1 MPADAIDPSAEMT
14 FLEHLEEFRRRVI
27 VSLITVGF
35 FMLISLSFGKP
46 IERVLRLPLDLS
58 TNVLLA
64 SLIDKINGPSASFFG
79 FLAITLRASASSVN
93 ATLMKI
99 SPLSGITTYLK
110 VSMTFGALLAS
121 PVVLYQVWAFIMPAL
136 TSREKK
142 VLLPLFFIILF
153 FFFGGALFAFFIVVP
168 VVFDFSAQL
177 YPSMINNW
185 DIEQYFNFILQLL
198 LGFGIAFELPIVM
211 AFLTWIDAIDTN
223 GFQEKRGLAT
233 IGIFVLSAFLT
244 PSDPGSMLL
253 MAVPLILLY
262 ELGMFFAY
270 LLERPRSYS

>member
-46 IERVLRLPLDLS
+46 IERILRLPLDLS

-64 SLIDKINGPSASFFG
+64 SLIEKVNGPSASFFG

-93 ATLMKI
+93 ATLMKL

-198 LGFGIAFELPIVM
+198 LGFGIAFELPIAM
-211 AFLTWIDAIDTN
+211 AFLAWIGAIDTN

-262 ELGMFFAY
+262 ELGIFFAY
-270 LLERPRSYS
+270 LLERPRGYS

>member
-1 MPADAIDPSAEMT
+1 MPADAINPSAEMT

-46 IERVLRLPLDLS
+46 IERILRLPLDLS

-79 FLAITLRASASSVN
+79 FLAITLRSSASSVN
-93 ATLMKI
+93 ATLMKL

-198 LGFGIAFELPIVM
+198 LGFGIAFELPIAM
-211 AFLTWIDAIDTN
+211 AFLAWIGAIDTN
-223 GFQEKRGLAT
+223 GFQEKRGFAT

-262 ELGMFFAY
+262 ELGIFFAY
-270 LLERPRSYS
+270 LLERPSGYS

>member
-46 IERVLRLPLDLS
+46 IERILRLPLDLS

-93 ATLMKI
+93 ATLMKL

-198 LGFGIAFELPIVM
+198 LGFGIAFELPIAM
-211 AFLTWIDAIDTN
+211 AFLAWIGAIDTN
-223 GFQEKRGLAT
+223 GFQEKRGIAT

-262 ELGMFFAY
+262 ELGIFFAY
-270 LLERPRSYS
+270 LLERPRGYS

>member
-1 MPADAIDPSAEMT
+1 MPAGAVNPSAEMT

-46 IERVLRLPLDLS
+46 IERILRLPLDLS
-58 TNVLLA
+58 TNALLA
-64 SLIDKINGPSASFFG
+64 SLIEKINGSSASFFG

-93 ATLMKI
+93 ATLMKL

-121 PVVLYQVWAFIMPAL
+121 PLVLYQVWAFIMPAL

-142 VLLPLFFIILF
+142 VLLPLFFIILCF
-153 FFFGGALFAFFIVVP
+153 FLGGALFAFFIVVP

-211 AFLTWIDAIDTN
+211 AFLAWMGAIDTN
-223 GFQEKRGLAT
+223 GFREKRGLAT

-253 MAVPLILLY
+253 MAVPLTLLY
-262 ELGMFFAY
+262 ELGIFFAY
-270 LLERPRSYS
+270 LLERPSGYS

>member
-1 MPADAIDPSAEMT
+1 MPADAINPSAEMT

-46 IERVLRLPLDLS
+46 IERILRLPLDLS

-93 ATLMKI
+93 ATLMKL

-198 LGFGIAFELPIVM
+198 LGFGIAFELPIAM
-211 AFLTWIDAIDTN
+211 AFLAWIGAIDTN
-223 GFQEKRGLAT
+223 GFQEKRGFAT

-262 ELGMFFAY
+262 ELGIFFAY
-270 LLERPRSYS
+270 LLERPRGYS

>member
-1 MPADAIDPSAEMT
+1 MPADAVNPSAEMT

-46 IERVLRLPLDLS
+46 IERILRLPLDLS
-58 TNVLLA
+58 TNALLA
-64 SLIDKINGPSASFFG
+64 SLIEKINGSSASFFG
-79 FLAITLRASASSVN
+79 FLAINLRASASSVN
-93 ATLMKI
+93 ATLMKL

-121 PVVLYQVWAFIMPAL
+121 PLVLYQVWAFIMPAL

-142 VLLPLFFIILF
+142 VLLPLFFIILCF
-153 FFFGGALFAFFIVVP
+153 FLGGALFAFFIVVP

-211 AFLTWIDAIDTN
+211 AFLAWMGAIDTN
-223 GFQEKRGLAT
+223 GFREKRGLAT

-253 MAVPLILLY
+253 MAVPLTLLY
-262 ELGMFFAY
+262 ELGIFFAY
-270 LLERPRSYS
+270 LLERPSGYS

>member
-1 MPADAIDPSAEMT
+1 MPADAINPSAEMT

-93 ATLMKI
+93 ATLMKL

-262 ELGMFFAY
+262 ELGIFFAY
-270 LLERPRSYS
+270 LLERPRGYS

>member
-46 IERVLRLPLDLS
+46 IERILRLPLDLS

-93 ATLMKI
+93 ATLMKL

-153 FFFGGALFAFFIVVP
+153 FFFGGVLFAFFIVVP

-198 LGFGIAFELPIVM
+198 LGFGIAFELPIAM
-211 AFLTWIDAIDTN
+211 AFLAWIGAIDTN

-262 ELGMFFAY
+262 ELGIFFAY
-270 LLERPRSYS
+270 LLERPRGYS

>member
-1 MPADAIDPSAEMT
+1 MCIRD
-14 FLEHLEEFRRRVI
+14 
-27 VSLITVGF
+27 
-35 FMLISLSFGKP
+35 
-46 IERVLRLPLDLS
+46 
-58 TNVLLA
+58 
-64 SLIDKINGPSASFFG
+64 
-79 FLAITLRASASSVN
+79 SASSVN
-93 ATLMKI
+93 ATLMKL

-198 LGFGIAFELPIVM
+198 LGFGIAFELPIAM
-211 AFLTWIDAIDTN
+211 AFLAWIGAIDTN

-262 ELGMFFAY
+262 ELGIFFAY
-270 LLERPRSYS
+270 LLERPRGYS

>member
-1 MPADAIDPSAEMT
+1 MPADAVNPSAEMT

-46 IERVLRLPLDLS
+46 IERILRLPLDLS
-58 TNVLLA
+58 TNALLA
-64 SLIDKINGPSASFFG
+64 SLIEKINGSSASFSG

-93 ATLMKI
+93 ATLMKL

-121 PVVLYQVWAFIMPAL
+121 PLVLYQVWAFIMPAL

-142 VLLPLFFIILF
+142 VLLPLFFIILCF
-153 FFFGGALFAFFIVVP
+153 FLGGALFAFFIVVP

-211 AFLTWIDAIDTN
+211 AFLAWMGAIDTN
-223 GFQEKRGLAT
+223 GFREKRGLAT

-253 MAVPLILLY
+253 MAVPLTLLY
-262 ELGMFFAY
+262 ELGIFFAY
-270 LLERPRSYS
+270 LLERPSGYS

>member
-1 MPADAIDPSAEMT
+1 MPTDAVNPSAEMT

-46 IERVLRLPLDLS
+46 IERILRLPLDLS
-58 TNVLLA
+58 TNALLA
-64 SLIDKINGPSASFFG
+64 SLIEKINGSSASFFG

-93 ATLMKI
+93 ATLMKL

-121 PVVLYQVWAFIMPAL
+121 PLVLYQVWAFIMPAL

-142 VLLPLFFIILF
+142 VLLPLFFIILCF
-153 FFFGGALFAFFIVVP
+153 FLGGALFAFFIVVP

-211 AFLTWIDAIDTN
+211 AFLAWMGAIDTN
-223 GFQEKRGLAT
+223 GFREKRGLAT

-253 MAVPLILLY
+253 MAVPLTLLY
-262 ELGMFFAY
+262 ELGIFFAY
-270 LLERPRSYS
+270 LLERPSGYS

>member
-46 IERVLRLPLDLS
+46 IERILRLPLDLS

-64 SLIDKINGPSASFFG
+64 SLIEKINGPSASFFG

-93 ATLMKI
+93 ATLMKL

-153 FFFGGALFAFFIVVP
+153 FFFGGVLFAFFIVVP

-198 LGFGIAFELPIVM
+198 LGFGIAFELPIAM
-211 AFLTWIDAIDTN
+211 AFLAWIGAIDTN

-262 ELGMFFAY
+262 ELGIFFAY
-270 LLERPRSYS
+270 LLERPRGYS

>member
-46 IERVLRLPLDLS
+46 IERILRLPLDLS

-93 ATLMKI
+93 ATLMKL

-198 LGFGIAFELPIVM
+198 LGFGIAFELPIAM
-211 AFLTWIDAIDTN
+211 AFLAWISAIDTN

-262 ELGMFFAY
+262 ELGIFFAY
-270 LLERPRSYS
+270 LLERPRGY

>member
-1 MPADAIDPSAEMT
+1 MPADAINPSAEMT

-46 IERVLRLPLDLS
+46 IERILRLPLDLS

-79 FLAITLRASASSVN
+79 FLAITLRSSASSVN
-93 ATLMKI
+93 ATLMKL

-198 LGFGIAFELPIVM
+198 LGFGIAFELPIAM
-211 AFLTWIDAIDTN
+211 AFLAWIGAIDTN
-223 GFQEKRGLAT
+223 GFQEKRGFAT

-262 ELGMFFAY
+262 ELGIFFAY
-270 LLERPRSYS
+270 LLERPRGYS

>member
-46 IERVLRLPLDLS
+46 IERILRLPLDLS

-64 SLIDKINGPSASFFG
+64 SLIEKINGPSASFFG

-93 ATLMKI
+93 ATLMKL

-142 VLLPLFFIILF
+142 SLIASLLYYPFLFFWWSFVCF
-153 FFFGGALFAFFIVVP
+153 FHC
-168 VVFDFSAQL
+168 SAC
-177 YPSMINNW
+177 S
-185 DIEQYFNFILQLL
+185 
-198 LGFGIAFELPIVM
+198 V
-211 AFLTWIDAIDTN
+211 
-223 GFQEKRGLAT
+223 
-233 IGIFVLSAFLT
+233 
-244 PSDPGSMLL
+244 
-253 MAVPLILLY
+253 
-262 ELGMFFAY
+262 
-270 LLERPRSYS
+270 

>member
-35 FMLISLSFGKP
+35 FMLISLYFGKP
-46 IERVLRLPLDLS
+46 IERILRLPLDLS

-64 SLIDKINGPSASFFG
+64 SLIEKVNGPSASFFG

-93 ATLMKI
+93 ATLMKL

-198 LGFGIAFELPIVM
+198 LGFGIAFELPIAM
-211 AFLTWIDAIDTN
+211 AFLAWIGAIDTN

-270 LLERPRSYS
+270 LLERPRGYS

>member
-46 IERVLRLPLDLS
+46 IERILRLPLDLS

-64 SLIDKINGPSASFFG
+64 SLIEKINGPSASLFG

-93 ATLMKI
+93 ATLMKL

-142 VLLPLFFIILF
+142 VILPLFFIILF

-198 LGFGIAFELPIVM
+198 LGFGIAFELPIAM
-211 AFLTWIDAIDTN
+211 AFLAWIGAIDTN

-270 LLERPRSYS
+270 LLGRPRGYS

>member
-46 IERVLRLPLDLS
+46 IERILRLPLDLS

-93 ATLMKI
+93 ATLMKL
-99 SPLSGITTYLK
+99 SPMSGITTYLK

-198 LGFGIAFELPIVM
+198 LGFGIAFELPIAM
-211 AFLTWIDAIDTN
+211 AFLAWIDAIDTN

-262 ELGMFFAY
+262 ELGIFFAY
-270 LLERPRSYS
+270 LLERPRGYS

>member
-46 IERVLRLPLDLS
+46 IERILRLPLDLS

-64 SLIDKINGPSASFFG
+64 SLIEKVNGPSASFFG

-93 ATLMKI
+93 ATLMKL

-198 LGFGIAFELPIVM
+198 LGFGIAFELPIAM
-211 AFLTWIDAIDTN
+211 AFLAWIGAIDTN

-270 LLERPRSYS
+270 LLERPRGYS

>member
-1 MPADAIDPSAEMT
+1 MPADAVNPSAEMT

-46 IERVLRLPLDLS
+46 IERILRLPLDLS

-64 SLIDKINGPSASFFG
+64 SLIEKVNGPSASFFG

-93 ATLMKI
+93 ATLMKL

-198 LGFGIAFELPIVM
+198 LGFGIAFELPIAM
-211 AFLTWIDAIDTN
+211 AFLAWIGAIDTN

-270 LLERPRSYS
+270 LLERPRGYS

>member
-46 IERVLRLPLDLS
+46 IERILRLPLDLS

-93 ATLMKI
+93 ATLMKL

-198 LGFGIAFELPIVM
+198 LGFGIAFELPIAM
-211 AFLTWIDAIDTN
+211 AFLTWIGAIDTN

-262 ELGMFFAY
+262 ELGIFFAY
-270 LLERPRSYS
+270 LLERPRGYS

>member
-14 FLEHLEEFRRRVI
+14 FLEHLEEFRSRVI

-46 IERVLRLPLDLS
+46 IERILRLPLDLS

-93 ATLMKI
+93 ATLMKL

-198 LGFGIAFELPIVM
+198 LGFGIAFELPIAM
-211 AFLTWIDAIDTN
+211 AFLAWIGAIDTN

-270 LLERPRSYS
+270 LLERPRGYS

>member
-46 IERVLRLPLDLS
+46 IERILRLPLDLS
-58 TNVLLA
+58 TNALLA
-64 SLIDKINGPSASFFG
+64 SLIEKINGSSASFFG

-93 ATLMKI
+93 ATLMKL

-211 AFLTWIDAIDTN
+211 AFLAWMGAIDTN
-223 GFQEKRGLAT
+223 GFREKRGLAT

-270 LLERPRSYS
+270 LLERPRGYS

>member
-46 IERVLRLPLDLS
+46 IERILRLPLDLS

-93 ATLMKI
+93 ATLMKL

-136 TSREKK
+136 TLREKK

-198 LGFGIAFELPIVM
+198 LGFGIAFELPIAM
-211 AFLTWIDAIDTN
+211 AFLAWIGAIDTN

-262 ELGMFFAY
+262 ELGIFFAY
-270 LLERPRSYS
+270 LLERPRGYS

>member
-46 IERVLRLPLDLS
+46 IERILRLPLDLS

-93 ATLMKI
+93 ATLMKL

-198 LGFGIAFELPIVM
+198 LGFGIAFELPIAM
-211 AFLTWIDAIDTN
+211 AFLAWIGAIDTN

-270 LLERPRSYS
+270 LLERPRGYS

>member
-46 IERVLRLPLDLS
+46 IERILRLPLDLS

-64 SLIDKINGPSASFFG
+64 SLIDKVNGPSASFFG

-93 ATLMKI
+93 ATLMKL

-198 LGFGIAFELPIVM
+198 LGFGIAFELPIAM
-211 AFLTWIDAIDTN
+211 AFLAWIDAIDTN

-262 ELGMFFAY
+262 ELGIFFAY
-270 LLERPRSYS
+270 LLERPRGYS

>member
-46 IERVLRLPLDLS
+46 IERILRLPLDLS

-64 SLIDKINGPSASFFG
+64 SLIEKINGPSASFFG

-93 ATLMKI
+93 ATLMKL

-198 LGFGIAFELPIVM
+198 LGFGIAFELPIAM
-211 AFLTWIDAIDTN
+211 AFLAWIGAIDTN

-244 PSDPGSMLL
+244 PSYPGSMLL

-262 ELGMFFAY
+262 ELGIFFAY
-270 LLERPRSYS
+270 LLERPRGYS

>member
-27 VSLITVGF
+27 VSLIAVGF

-46 IERVLRLPLDLS
+46 IERILRLPLDLS

-93 ATLMKI
+93 ATLMKL

-198 LGFGIAFELPIVM
+198 LGFGIAFELPIAM
-211 AFLTWIDAIDTN
+211 AFLAWIGAIDTN

-262 ELGMFFAY
+262 ELGIFFAY
-270 LLERPRSYS
+270 LLERPRGYS

>member
-1 MPADAIDPSAEMT
+1 
-14 FLEHLEEFRRRVI
+14 
-27 VSLITVGF
+27 
-35 FMLISLSFGKP
+35 MLISLSFGKP
-46 IERVLRLPLDLS
+46 IERILRLPLDLS
-58 TNVLLA
+58 TNALLA
-64 SLIDKINGPSASFFG
+64 SLIEKINGSSASFFG

-93 ATLMKI
+93 ATLMKL

-121 PVVLYQVWAFIMPAL
+121 PLVLYQVWAFIMPAL

-211 AFLTWIDAIDTN
+211 AFLAWMGAIDTN
-223 GFQEKRGLAT
+223 GFREKRGLAT

-253 MAVPLILLY
+253 MAVPLTLLY
-262 ELGMFFAY
+262 ELGIFFAY
-270 LLERPRSYS
+270 LLERPSGYS

>member
-14 FLEHLEEFRRRVI
+14 FLEHLEEFRSRVI

-46 IERVLRLPLDLS
+46 IERILRLPLDLS

-64 SLIDKINGPSASFFG
+64 SLIEKVNGPSASFFG

-93 ATLMKI
+93 ATLMKL

-198 LGFGIAFELPIVM
+198 LGFGIAFELPIAM
-211 AFLTWIDAIDTN
+211 AFLAWIGAIDTN

-262 ELGMFFAY
+262 ELGIFFAY
-270 LLERPRSYS
+270 LLERPRGYS

>member
-46 IERVLRLPLDLS
+46 IERILRLPLDLS
-58 TNVLLA
+58 TNALLA
-64 SLIDKINGPSASFFG
+64 SLIEKINGSSASFFG

-93 ATLMKI
+93 ATLMKL

-121 PVVLYQVWAFIMPAL
+121 PLVLYQVWAFIMPAL

-142 VLLPLFFIILF
+142 VLLPLFFIILCF
-153 FFFGGALFAFFIVVP
+153 FLGGALFAFFIVVP

-211 AFLTWIDAIDTN
+211 AFLAWMGAIDTN
-223 GFQEKRGLAT
+223 GFREKRGLAT

-253 MAVPLILLY
+253 MAVPLTLLY
-262 ELGMFFAY
+262 ELGIFFAY
-270 LLERPRSYS
+270 LLERPSGYS

>member
-1 MPADAIDPSAEMT
+1 MPADAVNPSAEMT

-46 IERVLRLPLDLS
+46 IERILRLPLDLS
-58 TNVLLA
+58 TNALLA
-64 SLIDKINGPSASFFG
+64 SLIEKINGSSASFFG

-93 ATLMKI
+93 ATLMKL

-121 PVVLYQVWAFIMPAL
+121 PLVLYQVWAFIMPAL

-142 VLLPLFFIILF
+142 ALLPLFFIILCF
-153 FFFGGALFAFFIVVP
+153 FLGGALFAFFIVVP

-211 AFLTWIDAIDTN
+211 AFLAWMGAIDTN
-223 GFQEKRGLAT
+223 GFREKRGLAT

-253 MAVPLILLY
+253 MAVPLTLLY
-262 ELGMFFAY
+262 ELGIFFAY
-270 LLERPRSYS
+270 LLERPSGYS

>member
-27 VSLITVGF
+27 VSLIAVGF

-46 IERVLRLPLDLS
+46 IERILRLPLDLS

-93 ATLMKI
+93 ATLMKL

-198 LGFGIAFELPIVM
+198 LGFGIAFELPIAM
-211 AFLTWIDAIDTN
+211 AFLAWIDAIDTN

-262 ELGMFFAY
+262 ELGIFFAY
-270 LLERPRSYS
+270 LLERPRGYS

>member
-14 FLEHLEEFRRRVI
+14 FLEHLEEFRSRVI

-46 IERVLRLPLDLS
+46 IERILRLPLDLS

-93 ATLMKI
+93 ATLMKL

-198 LGFGIAFELPIVM
+198 LGFGIAFELPIAM
-211 AFLTWIDAIDTN
+211 AFLAWIGAIDTN

-262 ELGMFFAY
+262 ELGIFFAY
-270 LLERPRSYS
+270 LLERPRGYS

>member
-46 IERVLRLPLDLS
+46 IERILRLPLDLS
-58 TNVLLA
+58 TNALLA
-64 SLIDKINGPSASFFG
+64 SLIEKINGSSASFFG

-93 ATLMKI
+93 ATLMKL

-198 LGFGIAFELPIVM
+198 LGFGIAFELPIAM
-211 AFLTWIDAIDTN
+211 AFLAWIGAIDTN

-270 LLERPRSYS
+270 LLERPRGYS